1 MNKKKTFIIS
11 GLILLAAAVLV
22 VVVFLTEPT
31 AQRESATR
39 ETAMLVDV
47 IPVERGSYRPVI
59 RTTGTVEPVREIILS
74 PRVSGEIVL
83 RADVFNPGR
92 SVNEGSFLLKI
103 DDADYQNTFSL
114 RKSDLEEAR
123 ANLALEQGRQ
133 DVARRDFEQSEVT
146 LSEERKAL
154 VLREPQLKTA
164 EAAVMAAE
172 SALDQ
177 ASLDLQRTSVIAPF
191 DALILQRNVDVGSL
205 VSPGQVMGRLVGT
218 ENYWVVAAVPQSRL
232 RWLAFSEEDG
242 LASGAEVKIFNRSAW
257 GTDVFRIGTLEKMVG
272 ELEES
277 TRLVKVMISVPD
289 PLGIKESQEYLP
301 ELLLG
306 SFVEIEIEGREI
318 DDVVRLSR
326 DYLRNQNTVWVMED
340 EKLKI
345 RKVDVELTDAVNAYI
360 KSGLEDGDRVVTTNL
375 ATVVEDAPLRV
386 KEDTEL

>member
-74 PRVSGEIVL
+74 PRVSGEIVR
-83 RADVFNPGR
+83 RADVFNPGQ

-242 LASGAEVKIFNRSAW
+242 LTSGAEVKIFNRSAW

-386 KEDTEL
+386 DEETE